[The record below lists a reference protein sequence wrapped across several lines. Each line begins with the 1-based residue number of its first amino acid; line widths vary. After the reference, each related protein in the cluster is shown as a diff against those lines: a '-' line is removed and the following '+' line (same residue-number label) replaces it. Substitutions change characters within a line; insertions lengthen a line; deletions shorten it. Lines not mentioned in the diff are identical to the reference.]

1 MQTVLNYLEK
11 RQLKCFYTAQRIKVR
26 VLTAPVKRN
35 EIVYTRNIKIY
46 KNIDN
51 PIELLFV
58 NRDEKPIN
66 ISNKTVRYYMVD
78 AKTQTVVITGLAE
91 VLDDGSTANK
101 RGVSVATIL
110 RTDIAELPIGLYNFS
125 VKVLEEDEIDSIVYT
140 DQDYNAATT
149 LELYNS
155 VYPDFDG
162 ESTDPLLN
170 YEYDFG
176 ILEDNCTL

>member
-1 MQTVLNYLEK
+1 M
-11 RQLKCFYTAQRIKVR
+11 
-26 VLTAPVKRN
+26 
-35 EIVYTRNIKIY
+35 YTRNIKIY

-51 PIELLFV
+51 NIELLFV

-66 ISNKTVRYYMVD
+66 IAGKTVRYYMVD
-78 AKTQTVVITGLAE
+78 AKTQSVVVTGLAN
-91 VLDDGSTANK
+91 VLDDGSSSNK
-101 RGVSVATIL
+101 RGVAVVTVL
-110 RTDIAELPIGLYNFS
+110 RTDIAELTIGLYNFS
-125 VKVLEEDEIDSIVYT
+125 VKVLEDDEIDSIVYT

-176 ILEDNCTL
+176 ILEDKCQL

>member
-11 RQLKCFYTAQRIKVR
+11 RQLKCFYTKPRIKVKLLQDR
-26 VLTAPVKRN
+26 TKRN
-35 EIVYTRNIKIY
+35 EIVYTRSIKIY

-51 PIELLFV
+51 PVELLFV
-58 NRDEKPIN
+58 NRDEKPIT
-66 ISNKTVRYYMVD
+66 ITGKTVRYYIVD
-78 AKTQTVVITGLAE
+78 AKTQSVVVTGLADII
-91 VLDDGSTANK
+91 DDGSSQSK
-101 RGVSVATIL
+101 RGVTVINIL
-110 RTDIAELPIGLYNFS
+110 RTDIADLTVGLYNFS
-125 VKVLEEDEIDSIVYT
+125 VKVLDEDEVDSIVYT

-149 LELYNS
+149 IEILNS

-176 ILEDNCTL
+176 TLEDNCSL